1 MKNDANKTD
10 ANIKE
15 ANRVRSDVVDSQDM
29 TDKAKQN
36 WITRIDAL
44 GMTNENKAS

>member
-1 MKNDANKTD
+1 
-10 ANIKE
+10 
-15 ANRVRSDVVDSQDM
+15 M